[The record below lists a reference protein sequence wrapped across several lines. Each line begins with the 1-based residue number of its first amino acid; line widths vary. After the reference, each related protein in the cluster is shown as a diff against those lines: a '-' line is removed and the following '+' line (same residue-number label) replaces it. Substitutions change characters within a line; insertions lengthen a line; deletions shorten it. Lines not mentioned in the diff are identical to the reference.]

1 VRRFIVT
8 DVALIEQ
15 DLDKQILAT
24 QQRFQKV
31 MRARLA
37 NMTLETKERYFAVL
51 SLLVAKLEDP
61 DKPLREVLQDVVIES
76 APYIAQELSGS

>member
-1 VRRFIVT
+1 VT
-8 DVALIEQ
+8 DIALIEK

-24 QQRFQKV
+24 QQRFQKA
-31 MRARLA
+31 MKARLA
-37 NMTLETKERYFAVL
+37 KMTLETKERYFAVL